1 MNHEPKAALILGVL
15 ISLGLIV
22 MGWILGNSALRFKEY
37 ERVVSVKGLSE
48 REVRADVAVWPI
60 RFSAASQD
68 LTELYALMESHT
80 RDVQQF
86 LLNSGFK
93 PSEITTAVPV
103 VTDKYAQQYG
113 GEGNV
118 ALRYTAHQTV
128 TVYTHRIDAVRSAQN
143 GLVTLGKK
151 GIAFGGEEYGQKTEY
166 LFTQLN
172 SIKPAMIEEAT
183 RKAREVAEKFAADS
197 NSQLGK
203 IKSANQGQFSIED
216 RDSNTPYLKKVR
228 VVSTVDYYLSD

>member
-15 ISLGLIV
+15 ISLGLIT

-86 LLNSGFK
+86 
-93 PSEITTAVPV
+93 
-103 VTDKYAQQYG
+103 
-113 GEGNV
+113 
-118 ALRYTAHQTV
+118 
-128 TVYTHRIDAVRSAQN
+128 
-143 GLVTLGKK
+143 
-151 GIAFGGEEYGQKTEY
+151 
-166 LFTQLN
+166 
-172 SIKPAMIEEAT
+172 
-183 RKAREVAEKFAADS
+183 
-197 NSQLGK
+197 
-203 IKSANQGQFSIED
+203 
-216 RDSNTPYLKKVR
+216 
-228 VVSTVDYYLSD
+228 